1 MTRKKDHYGQSC
13 LLFEW
18 RGRAGAVYLCFPDKN
33 CPKCHVY
40 EYPTPGDTV
49 FASLLTISANLN
61 QEQKVPQICEQ
72 QSRAG
77 PRWSPGHVINNNT
90 ALWACGH
97 QRPDIGKIY
106 RGWIWFIKIILL
118 PHCTCPLHPIHPGS
132 GSGSIFFGPSN
143 THSASHTCSC
153 AYLPPRLL
161 G

>member
-61 QEQKVPQICEQ
+61 QEQKVPQIC
-72 QSRAG
+72 RAG
-77 PRWSPGHVINNNT
+77 PSPAPGGHQVTSSITTLT

-97 QRPDIGKIY
+97 HQLDIENI
-106 RGWIWFIKIILL
+106 
-118 PHCTCPLHPIHPGS
+118 
-132 GSGSIFFGPSN
+132 
-143 THSASHTCSC
+143 
-153 AYLPPRLL
+153 
-161 G
+161 